1 MPAVAQWSDILAEFG
16 QRFGLSIAMLIVT
29 TTASFVFGRWWGQ
42 RRAQREWSR
51 KEFYDRI
58 NISLTLI
65 QDGRLKIRTIMERS
79 LDEVFTNK
87 VAAQK
92 VLDASQRTTVSNPM
106 LPIAKEDCWYLLNFV
121 LNTVAEPFS
130 LGFVKQ
136 DLGETVKTIQYV
148 IFLTCEVVGDER
160 IRKVRALIVRQE
172 LLENFPYRDNMP
184 ELENPWHETRVQTL
198 RTAADLYQ
206 SAKEQFIRLEICM

>member
-1 MPAVAQWSDILAEFG
+1 MPAVAQWSEIFTEFG

-121 LNTVAEPFS
+121 LNAVAEPFS

-136 DLGETVKTIQYV
+136 DLGEAVRTIQYV

-172 LLENFPYRDNMP
+172 LLENFPYRDKMP

>member
-136 DLGETVKTIQYV
+136 DLGEAVKTVQYV

-172 LLENFPYRDNMP
+172 LLEKLPYGDKMP

-198 RTAADLYQ
+198 RTAADLYP